1 MTNKKKSNT
10 FVLIITPVLI
20 LIICICIIAAVS
32 IKPYNKF
39 STYLD
44 IAFMDTL
51 KTKSNG
57 GTVAGLHIKDTDIDV
72 DYSASTSPEGEVIRP
87 QFGEQFAVLRSDALS
102 LSIPVYW
109 GSSSELFEHG
119 ACQASDSAIVGTE
132 GNAVIS
138 AHVNTFFSDLNKMKK
153 GDIVTVNTQYGYFTY
168 EVSEIIEFKKS
179 DKKYVIPTKD
189 TKLTL
194 YTCKTDILGSSDI
207 RTGVV
212 CTLTDKQFY
221 TE

>member
-1 MTNKKKSNT
+1 
-10 FVLIITPVLI
+10 
-20 LIICICIIAAVS
+20 
-32 IKPYNKF
+32 
-39 STYLD
+39 
-44 IAFMDTL
+44 
-51 KTKSNG
+51 
-57 GTVAGLHIKDTDIDV
+57 
-72 DYSASTSPEGEVIRP
+72 
-87 QFGEQFAVLRSDALS
+87 
-102 LSIPVYW
+102 
-109 GSSSELFEHG
+109 
-119 ACQASDSAIVGTE
+119 
-132 GNAVIS
+132 
-138 AHVNTFFSDLNKMKK
+138 MKK

>member
-87 QFGEQFAVLRSDALS
+87 QFGEQF
-102 LSIPVYW
+102 
-109 GSSSELFEHG
+109 EHG

-138 AHVNTFFSDLNKMKK
+138 AHVNTFFSDLNKLKK